1 MRTVFEVYL
10 RPWRDY
16 AKAGGRGVMASHNMI
31 NWVPCHANKK
41 MLTDTL
47 RDRFGL
53 DNGYIGSDNENVDG
67 LAVGEAVILLHPLPP
82 LQQVFQQRRRGGC
95 QQNDSLAAG

>member
-1 MRTVFEVYL
+1 
-10 RPWRDY
+10 
-16 AKAGGRGVMASHNMI
+16 MI

-53 DNGYIGSDNENVDG
+53 DGGYIGSDNENVEF
-67 LAVGEAVILLHPLPP
+67 LAHGAVPTVNHGHIEA
-82 LQQVFQQRRRGGC
+82 
-95 QQNDSLAAG
+95 LAMAFHRDVQ